1 MNISDYLKESNQ
13 TQMEFA
19 RLLGVSQGTVG
30 YWLHNKLPTL
40 ERAIQIEKITGGK
53 IRCEELRPDVDWAY
67 LRGTDSATN
76 DNAGGDVLPE
86 SGLVD
91 PDVTPAAPV
100 ECASGDPRH
109 GIDRRQPDQRK
120 ADRRK
125 ESV

>member
-30 YWLHNKLPTL
+30 YWLHNKPPTT
-40 ERAIQIEKITGGK
+40 ERAIQIEKVTGGK
-53 IRCEELRPDVDWAY
+53 VRCEDLRPDVDWAY

-76 DNAGGDVLPE
+76 DNSGNALLAGGLARAE
-86 SGLVD
+86 A
-91 PDVTPAAPV
+91 TQAAQV

-109 GIDRRQPDQRK
+109 GIDRRRPEKRRT
-120 ADRRK
+120 DRRK
-125 ESV
+125 EAA